1 MSEICLRLR
10 TSEYSENKVIVSSDR
25 KEADVILESFAALI
39 ATGKIKLSYLSRR
52 FPQSKLFKETE
63 EDYTDHDYDVVE
75 DAEAL
80 VSPVP
85 DIRKK
90 SELLVQ
96 LEAAAETER
105 TQPNDD
111 LAAAE

>member
-52 FPQSKLFKETE
+52 FPQ
-63 EDYTDHDYDVVE
+63 
-75 DAEAL
+75 
-80 VSPVP
+80 
-85 DIRKK
+85 
-90 SELLVQ
+90 
-96 LEAAAETER
+96 
-105 TQPNDD
+105 
-111 LAAAE
+111 